1 MKNIVAIILFAVF
14 AVAANAQTVT
24 PRTGTGA
31 NNDNTFRAMTVKY
44 VAVTDAT
51 GNDTAK
57 INFNAY
63 QTLVRIDTLKDS
75 VSLNFT
81 PVTRCYFGD
90 RATVVVKN
98 GASGSK
104 VKLAGSNIE
113 VGSSGTTLSITASK
127 LAVIEFVFNGY
138 KWLETNRIVQ

>member
-1 MKNIVAIILFAVF
+1 MKNIILIFALIAAIS
-14 AVAANAQTVT
+14 ANAQTVT

-51 GNDTAK
+51 GNDTTK

-81 PVTRCYFGD
+81 PVSRCYFGD
-90 RATVVVKN
+90 RATVIVKN
-98 GASGSK
+98 GANAGK

-113 VGSSGTTLSITASK
+113 VGSAGTTLSITAAK